1 MLLRIAILALIE
13 AQEKEIAH
21 ALERLRMKG
30 G

>member
-13 AQEKEIAH
+13 AQEMEIAH
-21 ALERLRMKG
+21 ALERLRTNG